1 MAEYCTRP
9 GRIRPILTIGIAA
22 LAALG
27 VFASGAPTAVKCL
40 LLAVIALAAYRGL
53 ALASAHVIGLESAGN
68 PVLDGVR
75 GTLFAEAATG
85 LFIALGVSPPVGR
98 TRRAFI
104 FRDELE
110 PDAFRAVLSF
120 LRHG

>member
-1 MAEYCTRP
+1 MGEYCTRR
-9 GRIRPILTIGIAA
+9 GRIRPVLSIVVAA
-22 LAALG
+22 LAALA
-27 VFASGAPTAVKCL
+27 VLASGAPAAVKGM
-40 LLAVIALAAYRGL
+40 LLAVVAIAAYRGL
-53 ALASAHVIGLESAGN
+53 TLASAHVIRLEPAASPA
-68 PVLDGVR
+68 LDGVR

-85 LFIALGVSPPVGR
+85 LFIALAVSPPVGR